1 MSAPAQCH
9 TGAHPSRQ
17 PRRDWSI
24 VFAIAVVSAAAIF
37 PFTAKPTSWD
47 EWVYMGLA
55 FHPQPAGWML
65 NRFAHVYAMK
75 PFMWLAGD
83 PFVGTRLYWCALFG
97 IAVGALVWTALQLPA
112 RRGRVIALTLFLF
125 MGQEAFFRFPGV
137 AYADYATMA
146 VITVCSCLVLGRIA
160 RGVDLSPFDAA
171 ALGLLFCI
179 GCKAKETVA
188 PALVLAAALFV
199 SPSGQLYSRTTAK
212 RLALCW
218 LAGAAVAMCS
228 IVALDGFFLH
238 DALFSLRPSSWRSL
252 LGYNTTAH
260 FSESKYSWL
269 GLMLQPE
276 SFTSFALYLG
286 AGLAWA
292 SRQPDRRLLFVYALP
307 GMFLLMMAAVGIFA
321 AAPVIHRYTI
331 AILPLLSLLAALAT
345 VHALA
350 AEQRLP
356 WLGVLIVSLLVAASP
371 AAWGSDARVDYAA
384 SLSLAV
390 GSAAVLLLGGM
401 RSGAAIAAT
410 AVGLS
415 GTPAVARVVNDLVGR
430 NVQRQGEARFAGLY
444 QVAHAVQLAPN
455 DLLFVSRNVYGGAIR
470 QPVTA
475 SIARLS
481 FNVSLDRNPLT
492 KDTWPAPPE
501 ADYAVVS
508 FAEYEQWR
516 AGAHARP
523 DHAVVSDDRQVAV
536 ICLRGACPLRR

>member
-1 MSAPAQCH
+1 VSTPAQRK
-9 TGAHPSRQ
+9 TDAHSSRQ

-24 VFAIAVVSAAAIF
+24 VIAAAVVSAAAIF

-97 IAVGALVWTALQLPA
+97 IAVGALVWAALQLPA

-292 SRQPDRRLLFVYALP
+292 SRQRIGGCFRLRPPRHVPAHDGRRRLVRRRAGP
-307 GMFLLMMAAVGIFA
+307 S
-321 AAPVIHRYTI
+321 
-331 AILPLLSLLAALAT
+331 SLYDCNPAAALA
-345 VHALA
+345 ARRARDGARARCRAAPSLA
-350 AEQRLP
+350 RSADR
-356 WLGVLIVSLLVAASP
+356 
-371 AAWGSDARVDYAA
+371 
-384 SLSLAV
+384 LAV
-390 GSAAVLLLGGM
+390 GCRLAGSVGFRRAGRLRRVTVAGRRQRGRPAA
-401 RSGAAIAAT
+401 RW
-410 AVGLS
+410 
-415 GTPAVARVVNDLVGR
+415 
-430 NVQRQGEARFAGLY
+430 
-444 QVAHAVQLAPN
+444 HAVRRRDRRHRGRPQRYPG
-455 DLLFVSRNVYGGAIR
+455 GGAR
-470 QPVTA
+470 
-475 SIARLS
+475 S
-481 FNVSLDRNPLT
+481 
-492 KDTWPAPPE
+492 E
-501 ADYAVVS
+501 
-508 FAEYEQWR
+508 
-516 AGAHARP
+516 
-523 DHAVVSDDRQVAV
+523 
-536 ICLRGACPLRR
+536 